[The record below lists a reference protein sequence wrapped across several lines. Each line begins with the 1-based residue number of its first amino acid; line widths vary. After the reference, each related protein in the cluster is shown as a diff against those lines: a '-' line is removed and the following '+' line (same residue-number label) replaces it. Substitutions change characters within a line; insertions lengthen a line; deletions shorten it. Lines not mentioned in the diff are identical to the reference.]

1 MRMVIFSKHDLEALT
16 VVDVSE
22 SLIRELTKHG
32 GDSFL
37 LRMAPRLRF
46 EARPRTPDSEPVF
59 DSFKVVTI
67 MCERFYRRKPGSRY
81 LTQEQCWERGISYN
95 SMFDKTWI
103 GIADDDA
110 LTLMSTFLPGQREE
124 VNGERESAYWKGVF
138 EGWTILG
145 GS

>member
-16 VVDVSE
+16 VVEVSD

-32 GDSFL
+32 GDSFM

-46 EARPRTPDSEPVF
+46 EVRPYPPDSEPVF
-59 DSFKVVTI
+59 DSLKVVNI
-67 MCERFYRRKPGSRY
+67 SVERFYR
-81 LTQEQCWERGISYN
+81 RGISYN

-138 EGWTILG
+138 EGWQILG